1 MTAKKTTEI
10 ATVKKKNG
18 GARPGAGRK
27 PFIPTE
33 AEKQLVADLSG
44 NGLPYEQI
52 AAQIRG
58 GVSID
63 TIQRHFRPEITVGQA
78 EANQKIAQ
86 CLFNKAIGGDTTALI
101 WWTKSRMRWSETQK
115 HEHTGKGGAPIAVS
129 AVDFRGLSDEE
140 LTQMESLL
148 SKASSVDE

>member
-33 AEKQLVADLSG
+33 AEKQLVAELSG

-115 HEHTGKGGAPIAVS
+115 HELTGKDGAPIAVS
-129 AVDFRGLSDEE
+129 AVDFRGLSDDE
-140 LTQMESLL
+140 LEQMQSLL
-148 SKASSVDE
+148 TKATLDE